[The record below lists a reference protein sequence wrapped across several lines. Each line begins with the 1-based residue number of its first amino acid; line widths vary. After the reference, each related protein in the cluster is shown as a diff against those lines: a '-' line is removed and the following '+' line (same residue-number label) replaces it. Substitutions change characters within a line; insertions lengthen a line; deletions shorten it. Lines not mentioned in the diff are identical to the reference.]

1 MLAKPIIPLFKVFVN
16 PNVKEKIY
24 STLMSG
30 WTGEGPRVIEFE
42 NKLSEI
48 TKNKNVSAL
57 SAGTHGLTLAI
68 RIIDEKRKILRG
80 GSIITSALT
89 CFATS
94 TPILE
99 NGADIIWADI
109 NKDDLNISPESI
121 KEKIRDDTKA
131 IIVIHW
137 GGNPCRM
144 NEIYEISK
152 ETGIPVIEDGAH
164 AFGSFYVGHPIGECS
179 HSDFCMISFQ
189 AIKSLNCGGDGG
201 ALFYRNKEDCE
212 EGKLLRWFYIDRNSN
227 RKDLRCEED
236 ILRFG
241 YKMQMN
247 DVTATIGLSN
257 LETVWANIKIAQDNA
272 DFYRKNLNNIS
283 GITLLYES
291 KENISSRWI
300 FTILVDDLPGF
311 ARKMG
316 EKGIMVSQVHARN
329 DKHACVKKFRTYLPN
344 LESII
349 HKHVSIPVGWWV
361 TAEDREYILSSI
373 QSGW

>member
-1 MLAKPIIPLFKVFVN
+1 MIPLFKVSMN
-16 PNVKEKIY
+16 PNVKEKVFR
-24 STLMSG
+24 TLMSG

-42 NKLSEI
+42 KKLGKI
-48 TKNKNVSAL
+48 VKNENVACL

-68 RIIDEKRKILRG
+68 RLIDENNRKFRG
-80 GSIITSALT
+80 GSIITSAIT

-121 KEKIRDDTKA
+121 REKIRDDTKA

-137 GGNPCRM
+137 GGNPCKM
-144 NEIYEISK
+144 DEIYEISK
-152 ETGIPVIEDGAH
+152 ETGIPIIEDGAH
-164 AFGSFYVGHPIGECS
+164 SFGSFYKGHPIGECS

-189 AIKSLNCGGDGG
+189 AIKTLNCGGDGG
-201 ALFYRNKEDCE
+201 ALFLRSEEDCRE
-212 EGKLLRWFYIDRNSN
+212 AKLFRWFYIDRNSN

-236 ILRFG
+236 IEKFG

-257 LETVWANIKIAQDNA
+257 LEKVWGNIKIAQDNA
-272 DFYRKNLNNIS
+272 EFYRESLKDIS
-283 GITLLYES
+283 GIILIKES
-291 KENISSRWI
+291 KENVSSRWI
-300 FTILVDDLPGF
+300 FTIFVDDLPGF

-316 EKGIMVSQVHARN
+316 ENRIMVSQVHARN
-329 DKHACVKKFRTYLPN
+329 DKHSCVRKFRTDLPN

-349 HKHVSIPVGWWV
+349 HKHISIPVGWWV
-361 TAEDREYILSSI
+361 TKEDREFIVDTI
-373 QSGW
+373 KKGW